1 MTLSTQTGASPNTP
15 TLTAGKAVRLAIERN
30 FRLLLLAAVVIG
42 LGLVFNWSWLVAA
55 GIAPVLL
62 SVLPCLAMC
71 ALGLCMVGMRG
82 RSCEAQPSAPDAASG
97 QAPELTGAP
106 PKSAPDI

>member
-1 MTLSTQTGASPNTP
+1 MTLSTQTGASRNTP

-82 RSCEAQPSAPDAASG
+82 RSCEAQPLGARRRIWTSSGIDWRAAKKRAG
-97 QAPELTGAP
+97 
-106 PKSAPDI
+106 